1 MRRLELSWLRIV
13 SVCYLCDDYDNDKLV
28 NGSSYAFKKS
38 PGMKSF
44 TAMHNI
50 FTGLSA
56 GFEATFIVINSKSI
70 FFEQILIG
78 SNQRLEICIW
88 IKISIELVNIRISLS
103 SIEEEGN
110 HKFRIFI

>member
-1 MRRLELSWLRIV
+1 MSFRFY
-13 SVCYLCDDYDNDKLV
+13 YLCDDDDNDIIV

-56 GFEATFIVINSKSI
+56 GFEATFIVINWESI
-70 FFEQILIG
+70 YKQIKIG

-88 IKISIELVNIRISLS
+88 TKISI
-103 SIEEEGN
+103 
-110 HKFRIFI
+110 